1 MTRKKG
7 KTATVGMKIAK
18 TIYVEGTVTDAIQ
31 RVTLARRIDAAVRRA
46 VKEAW
51 YSDKNMDREHI
62 ERKYNIKL

>member
-7 KTATVGMKIAK
+7 KTATVGMKI
-18 TIYVEGTVTDAIQ
+18 
-31 RVTLARRIDAAVRRA
+31 AVRRA